1 METKIINIK
10 DICPEGYELDKEK
23 STIENLVFKPR
34 KESCKDIYKKLFY
47 RKKVYYADEYG
58 DVISSKLDSETRSK
72 DLNNCASEKQAKKLL
87 AINQLMNVAKYL
99 NNGWKPN
106 WDDDNEKKYTI
117 SLDRNNKKI
126 NITWNVLV
134 NKCPVYFKTEELAQ
148 KAIDILDEETIKLA
162 FSTDW

>member
-1 METKIINIK
+1 MEEKVLKIEI
-10 DICPEGYELDKEK
+10 PEGYEVDKEK
-23 STIENLVFKPR
+23 STFEKIVFKSK
-34 KESCKDIYKKLFY
+34 KESCEDVYRKLFY
-47 RKKVYYADEYG
+47 EKKTYFFNRYGEIEDTTVYEDNY
-58 DVISSKLDSETRSK
+58 L
-72 DLNNCASEKQAKKLL
+72 DLNNCTSEKQAKKLL
-87 AINQLMNVAKYL
+87 AINQLMNIAKYL

-148 KAIDILDEETIKLA
+148 KAIDILGEETIKLA
-162 FSTDW
+162 LSTDW